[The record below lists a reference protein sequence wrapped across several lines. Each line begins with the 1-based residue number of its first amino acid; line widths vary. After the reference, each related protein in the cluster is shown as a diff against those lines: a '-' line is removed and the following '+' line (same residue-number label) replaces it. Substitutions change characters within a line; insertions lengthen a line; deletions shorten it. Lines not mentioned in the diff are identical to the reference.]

1 MKRTNKHFKGCIC
14 KRCHSPKETFSKS
27 LSKGQEGIILDS
39 RSNPEKD
46 MLQRQD
52 SPFAFSRKEEWDFF
66 EYWAVG

>member
-1 MKRTNKHFKGCIC
+1 MKKIIFA
-14 KRCHSPKETFSKS
+14 
-27 LSKGQEGIILDS
+27 LLIILDS

-52 SPFAFSRKEEWDFF
+52 SPSNFSRKEEWDFF